1 MEDLEEAILTG
12 LVFPIEPK
20 CTQSMIHKSTLLN
33 NHSKEEG
40 GIWPTHPPFAPLG
53 HRRAKRAKSAKE
65 ARERREPNEPKE
77 SESTACKT
85 ARLAAQIPEPRI
97 QSLES
102 RALGSEPRA
111 QSPEPRTQSPGLR
124 A

>member
-40 GIWPTHPPFAPLG
+40 GIWPTHPPIAPLG
-53 HRRAKRAKSAKE
+53 HRRAKRPQNMVTWGVTGG
-65 ARERREPNEPKE
+65 REGLTGPGTPRRE
-77 SESTACKT
+77 SLVIFGSLDCSTT
-85 ARLAAQIPEPRI
+85 PPLDLD
-97 QSLES
+97 S
-102 RALGSEPRA
+102 
-111 QSPEPRTQSPGLR
+111 GLPLLVD
-124 A
+124 